1 MDQFDPYHSW
11 LGIPPRHQPPDH
23 YRLLGVQTFETDLD
37 VIANAAGRQ
46 MGHVR
51 TYQTGQHSDLSQKI
65 LNEIAK
71 AKVCLLNPDKKAS
84 YDDRLRSKQQ
94 NQRRRDPPLTQAA
107 PLAQA
112 APLQRAKA
120 ASVEPAPV
128 VANEAGP
135 LPIVT
140 SSDQQRRGRAAS
152 RPSRGTA
159 AQPAWK
165 SPLAIAA
172 ACGTFGLLI
181 IIVVVVST
189 QTSRQDPQKVAE
201 REVEP
206 VVEKKPQPKRSGRGG
221 KGDSPPVER
230 RSEEDP
236 DPTEFDPPKPPE
248 PNVKRVDDPDGKSDV
263 DPPPS
268 PQTGQQKP
276 TAPIEPLPIETT
288 AAKKAPV
295 PEADAIVAAEK
306 EIDELFVLSKS
317 RTRDERARVAKELA
331 GAAAEEAKNTP
342 THFAILSRCRDLAA
356 KAGDLDTAMLAIK
369 RLDAVYLIDAWKMR
383 LSAMQSAAR
392 GVSKSDNAA
401 VDRFVRRSRRQID
414 AATADDRFEIA
425 VTLAGLA
432 STTGRKAA
440 TDKAALVDLAEST
453 KQLKVQFDKIAP
465 AIRTLKTNPKDAD
478 ANLAVGKFR
487 CLNQDDWKRGLP
499 RLAIGSDAAL
509 KAAAIADLNNPTA
522 AKDRAKVG
530 DAWWD
535 MAQSARSK
543 QQRTYL
549 TRANRWYK
557 QAEANLGGLK
567 KLHVTQ
573 RLKDFE
579 VFAVEDLKAR
589 EKAAL
594 DALLRRSEPSR
605 GLVGTVRVD
614 GKDAGLIL
622 TYQLGKRFDPKKLA
636 AALARYGKKGSMVV
650 VEFAGVVQLQTTSR
664 LYVLNSSSRS
674 GGRGQTQLYIPG
686 QRRPLAQGFYHPTTL
701 NPGVFVFRWVLAG
714 GDLRDGL
721 LEIQYLN
728 NDGIKGE
735 QVNMVYNSKMLK
747 ALKAKRAV
755 ALIDVTE

>member
-84 YDDRLRSKQQ
+84 YDDQLRSKRQ

-107 PLAQA
+107 PLAQV
-112 APLQRAKA
+112 APLRRAKA
-120 ASVEPAPV
+120 ASIEPAPT

-140 SSDQQRRGRAAS
+140 SSDPLRRGSAS
-152 RPSRGTA
+152 RG

-189 QTSRQDPQKVAE
+189 QTSRQDPQKVAQT
-201 REVEP
+201 EVNS
-206 VVEKKPQPKRSGRGG
+206 VVEKKPQPKRSGRDR

-236 DPTEFDPPKPPE
+236 DPTEFDPPKPSE
-248 PNVKRVDDPDGKSDV
+248 PNVKRVDDPDGKSGV
-263 DPPPS
+263 DPP

-369 RLDAVYLIDAWKMR
+369 RLDAVYLVDAWKMR
-383 LSAMQSAAR
+383 LIAMQSAAR
-392 GVSKSDNAA
+392 GVSKSDAAA
-401 VDRFVRRSRRQID
+401 VDRFVRRSRQQID
-414 AATADDRFEIA
+414 AATADDRFEVA

-509 KAAAIADLNNPTA
+509 KAAASADLNNPTA

-535 MAQSARSK
+535 MAQSARSN
-543 QQRTYL
+543 QRRTYL

-557 QAEANLGGLK
+557 RSEAELGGLK
-567 KLHVTQ
+567 KLRVTQ

-594 DALLRRSEPSR
+594 DALLRRSEPSQ

-622 TYQLGKRFDPKKLA
+622 TYQLGKHFDPKKLA
-636 AALARYGKKGSMVV
+636 AALARYNKKGSTVA

-664 LYVLNSSSRS
+664 LYVHNAKSRT
-674 GGRGQTQLYIPG
+674 GGGAKTQLYMPG
-686 QRRPLAQGFYHPTTL
+686 ERRPLAQGFYHVATL
-701 NPGVFVFRWVLAG
+701 NPGVFAYRWVMAG
-714 GDLRDGL
+714 GGLSDGRL
-721 LEIQYLN
+721 DIQHLN

-735 QVNMVYNSKMLK
+735 QINMVFTSKMLK
-747 ALKAKRAV
+747 ALKAKRAN